1 MGLLEA
7 GFRKVRA
14 LEKGLLPPSEVSI
27 SRPPFCAH
35 RWEQV
40 VDLTYSHRL
49 GSRPQPAEAYTEAV
63 QRLL

>member
-1 MGLLEA
+1 M
-7 GFRKVRA
+7 
-14 LEKGLLPPSEVSI
+14 PPLADAAPSQCPAP
-27 SRPPFCAH
+27 RLGAR

>member
-1 MGLLEA
+1 MEIELWRKTTGGVILPSDVSPSHPLL
-7 GFRKVRA
+7 
-14 LEKGLLPPSEVSI
+14 
-27 SRPPFCAH
+27 CAH